1 MSGHSHYRTI
11 KRKKESEDKRRGK
24 IFTKLAKIISVAA
37 REKGGDPKA
46 NPALRLAIERAKNAN
61 MPKDNI
67 ERAIKKGTG
76 ELKGEA
82 IESIL
87 IEAYGPE
94 GIAIIVEAITDNKNR
109 TIMGIK
115 QILSQNNGK
124 IVNEG
129 GVQWLFERK
138 INPETA
144 SLEWSAKQL
153 IDVSEKNKEALEKL
167 FDELNELDDVQ
178 EIYSNLKT

>member
-11 KRKKESEDKRRGK
+11 KRKKELEDSRRGK
-24 IFTKLAKIISVAA
+24 LFTKLAKIISIAA
-37 REKGGDPKA
+37 REKGGDPKT

-76 ELKGEA
+76 ELKGE
-82 IESIL
+82 ILESIL
-87 IEAYGPE
+87 VESCGPS
-94 GIAIIVEAITDNKNR
+94 GIAIIIEAITDNKNR
-109 TIMGIK
+109 TIMEIK
-115 QILSQNNGK
+115 QILNQNNGK

-129 GVQWLFERK
+129 GIQWLFERK
-138 INPETA
+138 INSETT
-144 SLEWSAKQL
+144 SLEWSAKQF
-153 IDVSEKNKEALEKL
+153 IDVPEKDKEIIKKL
-167 FDELNELDDVQ
+167 FNELNELDDVQ